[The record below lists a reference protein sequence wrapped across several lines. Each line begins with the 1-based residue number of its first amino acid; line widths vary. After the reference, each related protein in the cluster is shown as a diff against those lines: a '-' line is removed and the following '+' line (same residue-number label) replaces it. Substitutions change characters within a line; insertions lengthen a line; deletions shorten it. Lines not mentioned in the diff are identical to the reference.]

1 MYNLY
6 HLIGVF
12 SPISFLN
19 KSFIVHE
26 LIYNIFRGLWKNFNN
41 NSFTVNRLFNVQT
54 IKYESIKFSITA

>member
-12 SPISFLN
+12 SPILFLN

-41 NSFTVNRLFNVQT
+41 NSFTVRLFNVQT
-54 IKYESIKFSITA
+54 IKYESIKFLITA

>member
-12 SPISFLN
+12 SLILFLN

-54 IKYESIKFSITA
+54 IKYESIKFSIMA